1 MKYSVEEGGIGIFE
15 TVGAAVSKIR
25 IPPFRHRIPMKLV
38 DEIQC

>member
-15 TVGAAVSKIR
+15 TVGCRGFKDS
-25 IPPFRHRIPMKLV
+25 IPPFRHRILMKLV